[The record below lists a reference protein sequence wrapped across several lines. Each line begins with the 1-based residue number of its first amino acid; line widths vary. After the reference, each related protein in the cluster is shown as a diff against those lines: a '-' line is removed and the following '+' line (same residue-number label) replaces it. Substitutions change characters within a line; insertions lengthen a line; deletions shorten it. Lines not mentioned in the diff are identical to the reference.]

1 MADIQDRD
9 YWKRLGI
16 PATKCLN
23 VAKTKLEKLNIQGL
37 KVRPENINKNEFRSR
52 AARRMNSEAERKTRD
67 EKEVMTLYKESYK
80 CL

>member
-1 MADIQDRD
+1 MADIQDRN

-23 VAKTKLEKLNIQGL
+23 VAKN
-37 KVRPENINKNEFRSR
+37 KVREAEYSRVERPENISKNEFRSR